1 MVFIYHP
8 SFFYTFVL
16 NLIKMAKKKN
26 TTKKIIKETPENKAE
41 KFNNV
46 EVKFNGGVIIDGK
59 FYKMGEAKSRQMV
72 KDGKA
77 KLA

>member
-1 MVFIYHP
+1 MVLIYHA

-16 NLIKMAKKKN
+16 NLIKMAKTKY
-26 TTKKIIKETPENKAE
+26 TKKVANAPENKSE

-59 FYKMGEAKSRQMV
+59 FYKMGEAKSRKMV